1 MSKNEAFRA
10 RNKLSRS
17 PTHDSGFLSSI
28 ANVDGNLSTI
38 EHSVNQTR
46 DEAGASAIAEDQ
58 DINDIRIIDTRG
70 RKSVSFS
77 IPSSSS
83 TFYVSETDNDRKSE
97 LLDNTFTSE
106 TETENTNYR
115 LGSTSTVQ
123 RIIGEA
129 KDLIGNLDIS
139 DPDQTE
145 RYENDRSDQTLYT
158 ESLLDPYHL
167 AEISYSQ
174 LEKTNISIA
183 DFPQAEPSPNSVA
196 QDISSEIEEPET
208 ANLSAR
214 TGLDNLISLTLNTN
228 YSTASGV
235 SLLSQSSVLPS
246 NTISTTAS
254 LVETTEHINSDNSSE
269 KSATTD
275 EENNTMA
282 LNISAVLRGIEKFSS
297 ETPEEVKQFVANC
310 DLYYDLAD
318 EVLKPTVL
326 RVIRTRLIAVP
337 KLGKLDTLTWDQIKA
352 KINKAFK
359 PEMSF
364 DSAQE
369 KLLAIKQNSHET
381 IEKYGER
388 LKKLLDAMNLVSTSD
403 NADVQEA
410 QCKANEKLAVR
421 KFKQNLLDKNLRV
434 ISLAVNHENLFE
446 AITFADEK
454 REELNT
460 SNVKSNET
468 DKKQEKDKLFCK
480 ICKKKNHDSANCY
493 KNKNKQW
500 KHTERNE

>member
-38 EHSVNQTR
+38 EHIVNQTR
-46 DEAGASAIAEDQ
+46 DEAGAGAIAEDQ

-196 QDISSEIEEPET
+196 QDISSEREEPET

-310 DLYYDLAD
+310 DFY
-318 EVLKPTVL
+318 
-326 RVIRTRLIAVP
+326 
-337 KLGKLDTLTWDQIKA
+337 
-352 KINKAFK
+352 
-359 PEMSF
+359 
-364 DSAQE
+364 
-369 KLLAIKQNSHET
+369 
-381 IEKYGER
+381 
-388 LKKLLDAMNLVSTSD
+388 
-403 NADVQEA
+403 
-410 QCKANEKLAVR
+410 
-421 KFKQNLLDKNLRV
+421 
-434 ISLAVNHENLFE
+434 
-446 AITFADEK
+446 
-454 REELNT
+454 
-460 SNVKSNET
+460 
-468 DKKQEKDKLFCK
+468 
-480 ICKKKNHDSANCY
+480 
-493 KNKNKQW
+493 
-500 KHTERNE
+500 